1 MASMVSSK
9 GRYALRVMAD
19 LAMHGGWVSLGD
31 VAERQGISRKY
42 LEQVTSALLK
52 AGLVES
58 QRGKS
63 GGYRL
68 TRPASEYSLGEI
80 LRSTEGTLAPVSC
93 LDCTIGELCPR
104 VGDCPT
110 MPVWRELREVTSSFL
125 NSKTLADIVGDG
137 QDSQAL
143 GI

>member
-1 MASMVSSK
+1 MASMISSK
-9 GRYALRVMAD
+9 GRYALAVMAD
-19 LAMHGGWVSLGD
+19 LATHEGWVSLGD

-42 LEQVTSALLK
+42 LEQVTSSLLK

-68 TRPASEYSLGEI
+68 VRQPAEYSLGEI
-80 LRSTEGTLAPVSC
+80 LRTTEGTLAPVSC

-104 VGDCPT
+104 AEGCAT

-125 NSKTLADIVGDG
+125 NSKSLADIVGEG
-137 QDSQAL
+137 EGELA
-143 GI
+143 I